1 MQLPGR
7 GTARPTSFSGPLS
20 PLAGTQLFHPTD
32 MAPKRNVAARPTGTA
47 RRGRSSARGR
57 GRGDTINTEH
67 TRFLSDI
74 TEESVTQLQTE
85 QHTPTQSKPQQRAVP
100 NSKKQAFHDEER
112 GAATAKRETRA
123 QAAKRAKQHHIVDGE
138 PAPTK
143 SSESQDQNQA
153 GTSSSQQAMILDT
166 SPEPVA
172 SHIPE
177 AYAPSLNLLFFVHLA
192 ELDTDTDTESI
203 TLNLINLTLADSNWH
218 GGLSGLV
225 QPVACF
231 LVASLLARKQNL
243 VEDVAASV
251 DMFGLEYQQL
261 VEGYRLLWEWRDNVR
276 GVVGA
281 YAERLAELPDPGLL
295 LGQSVYEANDT
306 GAAQVDEETD
316 DRPEPERYIQA
327 VEV

>member
-1 MQLPGR
+1 
-7 GTARPTSFSGPLS
+7 
-20 PLAGTQLFHPTD
+20 
-32 MAPKRNVAARPTGTA
+32 MAPKRSVATRPTGTA

-57 GRGDTINTEH
+57 GRGGNNNTEH
-67 TRFLSDI
+67 IRVLSDI
-74 TEESVTQLQTE
+74 TEESATQLQTE
-85 QHTPTQSKPQQRAVP
+85 QQIPTQPKSQQRAVP
-100 NSKKQAFHDEER
+100 NSKKRAFQDEEQD
-112 GAATAKRETRA
+112 AATAKRETRA
-123 QAAKRAKQHHIVDGE
+123 QAAKKAKQHHLVD
-138 PAPTK
+138 
-143 SSESQDQNQA
+143 SESLPTPATANQSQDETGDSFERQ
-153 GTSSSQQAMILDT
+153 GGVSDVSL
-166 SPEPVA
+166 EPSA
-172 SHIPE
+172 SHVPE

-192 ELDTDTDTESI
+192 ELDTDADTESI

-231 LVASLLARKQNL
+231 LVASLLTRKQNL

-261 VEGYRLLWEWRDNVR
+261 VEGYRLLWEWRDSMS

-295 LGQSVYEANDT
+295 LGQGVYEGNDT
-306 GAAQVDEETD
+306 GASQDDEDTD